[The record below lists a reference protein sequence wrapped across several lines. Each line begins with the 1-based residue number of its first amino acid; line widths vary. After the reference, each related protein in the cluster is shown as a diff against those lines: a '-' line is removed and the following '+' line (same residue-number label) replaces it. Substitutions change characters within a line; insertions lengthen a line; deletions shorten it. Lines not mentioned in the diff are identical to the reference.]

1 MIKFLIKG
9 VLRDRSRSVFPLLT
23 VTIGV
28 ILTVFAYAWIQ
39 GVQSSFIDTTAR
51 FDTGHVKIMSRA
63 YAEEKNQVPNDLCYI
78 GVEALLDK
86 LRQDYP
92 DMIWSPRIKF
102 GGLLDIPDEQ
112 GETRTQGPVVGM
124 AVDLLSEDTPEKS
137 ILNLEGSVVQGRLP
151 RAPWEILICDEL
163 AHRLSVEVGE
173 TATLIGV
180 TMNGSMAV
188 TNFTVAGTIRFGMTA
203 MDRGAMLAD
212 LKDIQIAL
220 DMEDAAGEILGFFRD
235 FIYVDEKAEELKAD
249 FNARYSDEEDEFS
262 PVMSTLFEESELGD
276 LMGMIDLFAKVILL
290 IFVVPMSIVL
300 WNAGLMGSLRRYGE
314 IGVRLAMG
322 ESKGHLYRSMLTESM
337 VIGFA
342 GSILGTIIG
351 LALAYYLQNHGLDI
365 GSMMKNSTL
374 LISDVLRAKV
384 TPAGHLIGFV
394 PGLLATFLG
403 TSIAGIGIYRRQTA
417 RLIKELEV

>member
-9 VLRDRSRSVFPLLT
+9 VIRDRSRSVFPLLT

-28 ILTVFAYAWIQ
+28 ILTVFAYAWVQ

-51 FDTGHVKIMSRA
+51 FGTGHVKIMSRA
-63 YAEEKNQVPNDLCYI
+63 YAEEADQVPNDLCYI

-92 DMIWSPRIKF
+92 DLIWSPRIKF

-112 GETRTQGPVVGM
+112 GETRAQGPVVGM
-124 AVDLLSEDTPEKS
+124 AVDLLSEDTPEKF

-151 RAPWEILICDEL
+151 RVPGEILISDEL
-163 AHRLSVEVGE
+163 ARRLGVEVRE

-203 MDRGAMLAD
+203 MDRGALLAD

-235 FIYVDEKAEELKAD
+235 FIYVDEKAEELKKD

-337 VIGFA
+337 VIGFV

-403 TSIAGIGIYRRQTA
+403 TSIAGIGIYRRQTS
-417 RLIKELEV
+417 RLMKELEV

>member
-9 VLRDRSRSVFPLLT
+9 VIRDRSRSVFPLLT

-151 RAPWEILICDEL
+151 RAPGEILISDEL
-163 AHRLSVEVGE
+163 AQRLSVEVGE

>member
-9 VLRDRSRSVFPLLT
+9 VIRDRSRSVFPLLT

-151 RAPWEILICDEL
+151 RAPGEILISDEL
-163 AHRLSVEVGE
+163 AQRLSVEVGE

-403 TSIAGIGIYRRQTA
+403 TSIAGIGIYRRQTS
-417 RLIKELEV
+417 RLMKELEV